1 MSQTVNDI
9 TNIDDSTVS
18 DFHSISAI
26 EYVGFTSQNMS
37 DFERIITAYTNMPK
51 TQAMVTF
58 YDRLRNH
65 INDARAHN
73 LNIDDISD
81 SLITQLYYIYRSLG
95 FTGTRADMIVAMI
108 KTIEAGTIDQCL
120 AGVNPN
126 KAVTVPGWQAMF
138 NKHESDAKAHASFF
152 DSLLP
157 NDVLN
162 EDPDFYLS
170 SFFGEQNYLIEDDG
184 YTITSWDTNEGT
196 LYLSISYDFR
206 EEPLNTTTGKV
217 MSLDFL
223 NFSLD
228 FSIIFNSNDVT
239 NRTLILKL
247 DKNDKATKTSKYI
260 GKLTLAFQDEGY
272 DRILVIYD
280 HGACRLR
287 SMTDTVDLN
296 CDPLDEQFPI
306 ALYLN
311 SPLKARSD
319 KTSIVTIKEVA
330 HYPIAASI
338 TEQLFFLN

>member
-1 MSQTVNDI
+1 MSQTVNDT

-18 DFHSISAI
+18 NFHSITTV
-26 EYVGFTSQNMS
+26 EYSGFTSQNMS
-37 DFERIITAYTNMPK
+37 DFERIITAYTKMPK
-51 TQAMVTF
+51 TQAMMTF

-65 INDARAHN
+65 ISDARAHN

-81 SLITQLYYIYRSLG
+81 SLITQLYYIYRNLG

-108 KTIEAGTIDQCL
+108 KTIEVGTVDQCL
-120 AGVNPN
+120 AGVNPK
-126 KAVTVPGWQAMF
+126 KAVTVPGWQAVF
-138 NKHESDAKAHASFF
+138 NEHETDVKAHAAFF

-157 NDVLN
+157 NDALN

-170 SFFGEQNYLIEDDG
+170 FFFGDQNYLIEDDG
-184 YTITSWDTNEGT
+184 YTITSWNTNAGT

-206 EEPLNTTTGKV
+206 KEPLNTTKGKV

-228 FSIIFNSNDVT
+228 FSIIFNSNDAT

-247 DKNDKATKTSKYI
+247 DKTDKTTHTSKYI

-280 HGACRLR
+280 HGLCRLR
-287 SMTDTVDLN
+287 NMTDTVDLN
-296 CDPLDEQFPI
+296 YDPLDEQFPI
-306 ALYLN
+306 ALYLDA
-311 SPLKARSD
+311 PLKARSD
-319 KTSIVTIKEVA
+319 KNNIVTIKEVA
-330 HYPIAASI
+330 HYPMAASI

>member
-18 DFHSISAI
+18 NFHSITTV
-26 EYVGFTSQNMS
+26 EYSGFTSQNMS
-37 DFERIITAYTNMPK
+37 DFERIIMAYTKMPK
-51 TQAMVTF
+51 TQAMMTF

-65 INDARAHN
+65 ISDARAHN
-73 LNIDDISD
+73 LNIDGISD
-81 SLITQLYYIYRSLG
+81 SLITQLYYIYRNLG

-108 KTIEAGTIDQCL
+108 KTIEVGTIDQCL
-120 AGVNPN
+120 AGVNPK

-138 NKHESDAKAHASFF
+138 NEHETDVKAHAAFF

-157 NDVLN
+157 NDALN

-170 SFFGEQNYLIEDDG
+170 SFFGDQDYLIEDDG
-184 YTITSWDTNEGT
+184 YTITSWNTNEGT

-206 EEPLNTTTGKV
+206 EEPLNTTKGKV

-228 FSIIFNSNDVT
+228 FSVIFNSNDAT

-247 DKNDKATKTSKYI
+247 DKTDKTTHTSKYI

-280 HGACRLR
+280 HGVCRLR
-287 SMTDTVDLN
+287 SMTDTVELN
-296 CDPLDEQFPI
+296 YDPLDGQFPI
-306 ALYLN
+306 ALYLDV
-311 SPLKARSD
+311 PLKARSD
-319 KTSIVTIKEVA
+319 KNDIVTIKEVA
-330 HYPIAASI
+330 HYPMAASI